1 MGKIQDYETSEL
13 FSRQLDF
20 ISKKKKCCKKYKKK
34 GNFCSSCPKK

>member
-1 MGKIQDYETSEL
+1 MREIQYYETSEL
-13 FSRQLDF
+13 FSMQLDL